1 VTAVRELLTRRSD
14 IELRFIRHRASG
26 TVHVVVP
33 GDPDE
38 QGEVFRIGEVPAEAQ
53 LAMASGQT
61 PTLCGYVAYKSMDGT
76 RRSSD
81 EMVSEFDD
89 GQLCTRCWRALG
101 PEHQARAF
109 EHSQP
114 GPAGHE
120 IPWQL
125 S

>member
-1 VTAVRELLTRRSD
+1 MTAVRELLTRRGD
-14 IELRFIRHRASG
+14 IELKFIRHRVSG

-33 GDPDE
+33 DDPDK
-38 QGEVFRIGEVPAEAQ
+38 QGEVFRIGEVPADAQ

-61 PTLCGYVAYKSMDGT
+61 PTLCGYLAYKSMDGT

-89 GQLCTRCWRALG
+89 AHLCARCWRALG

-109 EHSQP
+109 EYHQP
-114 GPAGHE
+114 STMLRSGT
-120 IPWQL
+120 
-125 S
+125 